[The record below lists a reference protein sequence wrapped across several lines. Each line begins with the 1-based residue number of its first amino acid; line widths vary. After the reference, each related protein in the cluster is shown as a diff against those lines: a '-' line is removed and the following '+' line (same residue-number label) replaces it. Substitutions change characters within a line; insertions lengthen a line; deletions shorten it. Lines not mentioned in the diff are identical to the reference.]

1 MIFYGLHKSDK
12 PEKKYFVELGT
23 ESGRRKRVYFGASG
37 MKDYTLHN
45 PLERD
50 ARREAYIRRHKATED
65 WSDPTTAGFW
75 SKHLLWGDTPNIQTN
90 LKRTLSRFNL
100 SHT

>member
-23 ESGRRKRVYFGASG
+23 DSGRRKRVYFGAAG

-45 PLERD
+45 ALERD
-50 ARREAYIRRHKATED
+50 ARRQAYIQRHKATED

-100 SHT
+100 SRS